1 MPRFVSMELYD
12 RHKETVWKWTN
23 ARQRLELGK
32 AHRGLTDKE
41 IASRLGLTVEE
52 IIEIRC
58 IAENE
63 MIPLESYLEADDIK
77 ENRFKRVPSKGKK

>member
-1 MPRFVSMELYD
+1 MPRFLSMELYD
-12 RHKETVWKWTN
+12 RHKEKVWKWTN

-32 AHRGLTDKE
+32 DHRGLTDKE
-41 IASRLGLTVEE
+41 MASRLELTVEE

-63 MIPLESYLEADDIK
+63 MIPLASYLEADDIK
-77 ENRFKRVPSKGKK
+77 EKRFNRVPSRGKK